1 MRIVLI
7 NAPVSGYNIRD
18 LYLAEPLGVAYLAAY
33 LDKNGFETQILDCF
47 TQGFHQIFPVN
58 DLLRRGMTN
67 SQIRE
72 ALVKI
77 NADVIGIHS
86 NFTTH
91 YPDAENV
98 ARVARET
105 FPGRPI
111 VFGGAHAT
119 MDATNIVAKGV
130 ADYVVRGEG
139 ELTAVELFRAL
150 WEKADTSAI
159 QGITYKDRS
168 GKVCHTPDRPLIQ
181 DINSLPFPAREKLDM
196 DIYLKNSKE
205 VAPVAMKYPVASIL
219 TSRGCQYDCVFCSTK
234 NMWKRKWRGDSAQRV
249 IEEIEMLYN
258 KYGVREVVI
267 MDDNFLGNRKRFHD
281 ILDMLIEK
289 KMDLTLSILA
299 GVTVWV
305 LDKPLL
311 TKMQKAG
318 FYRLMFP
325 VETGSQEAMK
335 FINKPVNLVQAKEL
349 VQEANRIG
357 LWTQAPFLIGFP
369 YETRE
374 DIMKTL
380 DYAFK
385 FGVDFAFF
393 YVVQPYP
400 GADLYEVFKKEGL
413 LQNMEE
419 KRSTVLK
426 SKYNT
431 LHMKAEELDYLRDWA
446 NVRYLLRRIL
456 SLMNPVY
463 FAKYFWP
470 KINTFKKFAYFA
482 RATSTN
488 LGFLFTRHR
497 RMDIDTNPEALM
509 ENLKTCEESSSDEV
523 NKEMSLVSDSGRE
536 SRTP

>member
-1 MRIVLI
+1 MKIVLI

-18 LYLAEPLGVAYLAAY
+18 LYLAEPLGIAYLAAY
-33 LDKNGFETQILDCF
+33 LERNGIEARILDCF
-47 TQGFHQIFPVN
+47 TQGFHQVFPVH

-77 NADVIGIHS
+77 DADVIGIHS

-98 ARVARET
+98 ARIAREV
-105 FPGRPI
+105 FPDRPI

-119 MDATNIVAKGV
+119 MDANTIVTKDI

-150 WEKADTSAI
+150 ETKSDTSGI

-168 GKVCHTPDRPLIQ
+168 GKIRHNPDRPLIQ
-181 DINSLPFPAREKLDM
+181 DVNTLPFPAREKLDM
-196 DIYLKNSKE
+196 DIYLKNSRE

-234 NMWKRKWRGDSAQRV
+234 NMWKRKWRGDSAKRV
-249 IEEIEMLYN
+249 LEEIEILYN

-267 MDDNFLGNRKRFHD
+267 MDDNFLGNRKRVHE

-311 TKMQKAG
+311 KKMQQAG
-318 FYRLMFP
+318 FYRLTFP

-335 FINKPVNLVQAKEL
+335 FINKPVNLEQAKDL

-374 DIMKTL
+374 DIMATL

-385 FGVDFAFF
+385 FGVDFAIF

-413 LQNMEE
+413 LKENMQE

-426 SKYNT
+426 SKYDT
-431 LHMKAEELDYLRDWA
+431 VHMKAEELDHLRDWA
-446 NVRYLLRRIL
+446 NVRYLLLRIL
-456 SLMNPVY
+456 SLMNPAY

-470 KINTFKKFAYFA
+470 KINSFKRFAYFV

-497 RMDIDTNPEALM
+497 RMDIDTNPQALQ
-509 ENLKTCEESSSDEV
+509 ENLKTCDESSEELS
-523 NKEMSLVSDSGRE
+523 KELSLVSGSDRE
-536 SRTP
+536 SRAP